1 MSTVTAVDP
10 HWLAELGGVFYSVK
24 EKGYSAKEKRIT
36 EHEFNR
42 KMEIEATMAEDKA
55 RVEDAA
61 KIKAEEMAIHGAR
74 PHSVVVKRMATQGV
88 VRRPQT
94 PMMRKRGI

>member
-42 KMEIEATMAEDKA
+42 KMEIEAQMAEDKA
-55 RVEDAA
+55 RVEEVARA
-61 KIKAEEMAIHGAR
+61 KAEQVAMGPR
-74 PHSVVVKRMATQGV
+74 PQSVVVKRMATQGV
-88 VRRPQT
+88 VKRPQT
-94 PMMRKRGI
+94 PMMRRRGI